1 MRHTFRSD
9 FSVRLYKFC
18 QFTLTICTEASRRET
33 GGQMGQADFLDEPPH
48 SEHLTEYDRA
58 HFETYLRLLDAEADA
73 AHWAEA
79 VRMIFG
85 LDPEEQPDRAQHIH
99 QTHLARAHWMTEN
112 GYRDLLRS
120 AYH

>member
-9 FSVRLYKFC
+9 FSAHLYKIC
-18 QFTLTICTEASRRET
+18 QFTLTICIEASRQET
-33 GGQMGQADFLDEPPH
+33 GGRMGQADFLDEPPH

-58 HFETYLRLLDAEADA
+58 HFATYLRLLDAEADA
-73 AHWAEA
+73 AHWAEV
-79 VRMIFG
+79 VRVIFG
-85 LDPEEQPDRAQHIH
+85 LDPDEHPERAMQVHEA
-99 QTHLARAHWMTEN
+99 HLARAHWMTEN

>member
-1 MRHTFRSD
+1 MRHTFRSY
-9 FSVRLYKFC
+9 FSARLYKFR
-18 QFTLTICTEASRRET
+18 QIALTIRNEASRQET
-33 GGQMGQADFLDEPPH
+33 GEQMGQADFLDEPPH

-58 HFETYLRLLDAEADA
+58 HFATYLRLLDAEADA

-79 VRMIFG
+79 VRIIFG
-85 LDPEEQPDRAQHIH
+85 LDPDVQPDRAQHVH